1 MVKNDSG
8 GGSPN
13 AGPHVIEQEVDGDG
27 DRTFLEVVVT
37 NDSVADH
44 VYHEEIE
51 REDSQTESDEPKVV
65 DVQQK

>member
-37 NDSVADH
+37 DDSVTDH

-51 REDSQTESDEPKVV
+51 REDSQTECDEPKVV
-65 DVQQK
+65 DVQ

>member
-37 NDSVADH
+37 DDSVADH
-44 VYHEEIE
+44 VYHEKIE
-51 REDSQTESDEPKVV
+51 REDSQTECDEPKVV
-65 DVQQK
+65 DVQ